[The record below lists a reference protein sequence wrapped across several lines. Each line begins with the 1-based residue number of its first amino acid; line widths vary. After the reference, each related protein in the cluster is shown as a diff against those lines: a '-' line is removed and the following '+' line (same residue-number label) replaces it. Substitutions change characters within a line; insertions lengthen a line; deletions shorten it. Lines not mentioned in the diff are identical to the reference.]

1 MAENKYTL
9 EVPEEISIIRIDAFI
24 VKEISNL
31 SRSRIAELIDSGL
44 ITVGNQKCKRSTKL
58 RGGEKIIVEIPAPPV
73 RELKPVKLDL
83 DVIFQDEYLAVINK
97 PAGLIV
103 HPAGTTDEI
112 TLVHGLLYEFP
123 DIAELND
130 DERPGI
136 VHRLDK
142 DTSGCLIIAR
152 TEECRLKLIEM
163 FSKREI
169 KKEYY
174 TLVKHVPR
182 QTKFEINK
190 EIGRSPH
197 DRKKMSVNARRGK
210 TAVTIVTLIEQF
222 DAIASALSVNI
233 ITGRTHQIRVHLADM
248 GLPVIGDSTYGNA
261 AKILTKKVGAERQML
276 HARKITFDHPM
287 TGEKLCFTAKIPDD
301 ISEVRRKLK
310 FEIGRST
317 FDV

>member
-1 MAENKYTL
+1 MTENKYTL
-9 EVPEEISIIRIDAFI
+9 EVPEDISPSRIDSFI
-24 VKEISNL
+24 VNKISEL
-31 SRSRIAELIDSGL
+31 SRSRIAELIDSGF
-44 ITVGNQKCKRSTKL
+44 ITVNGEKCRRSTKL
-58 RGGEKIIVEIPAPPV
+58 RGGEEIAVEIPAPPV
-73 RELKPVKLDL
+73 RELKPVQLDL
-83 DVIFQDEYLAVINK
+83 DIIYQDEHLAIINK

-103 HPAGTTDEI
+103 HPAGTTDEV

-163 FSKREI
+163 FSRREI

-182 QTKFEINK
+182 QTKFEIK
-190 EIGRSPH
+190 KDIGRSSH

-210 TAVTIVTLIEQF
+210 PAVTIVTLIEQF
-222 DAIASALSVNI
+222 GNIASSLSVNI
-233 ITGRTHQIRVHLADM
+233 ITGRTHQIRVHLADA

-261 AKILTKKVGAERQML
+261 AKFLSKEVEAKRQML
-276 HARKITFDHPM
+276 HARKITFEHPI
-287 TGEKLCFTAKIPDD
+287 TGEKLSFTAKIPDD
-301 ISEVRRKLK
+301 ISNVRRKL
-310 FEIGRST
+310 FERAGC
-317 FDV
+317 

>member
-1 MAENKYTL
+1 MPENKYTL
-9 EVPEEISIIRIDAFI
+9 EVPEDISPSRIDSFI
-24 VKEISNL
+24 VNKISEL
-31 SRSRIAELIDSGL
+31 SRSRIAELIDSGF
-44 ITVGNQKCKRSTKL
+44 ITVNGEKCRRSTKL
-58 RGGEKIIVEIPAPPV
+58 RGGEEIAVEIPAPPV
-73 RELKPVKLDL
+73 RELKPVQLNLDI
-83 DVIFQDEYLAVINK
+83 IFQDEHLAIINK

-103 HPAGTTDEI
+103 HPASSTEEI

-163 FSKREI
+163 FSHREI

-182 QTKFEINK
+182 ETKFEIK
-190 EIGRSPH
+190 KDVGRSPH

-210 TAVTIVTLIEQF
+210 SAITIVTLIEQF
-222 DAIASALSVNI
+222 DNIASALSVNI

-261 AKILTKKVGAERQML
+261 AKYLTKEVGAARQML
-276 HARKITFDHPM
+276 HARKITFEHPI
-287 TGEKLCFTAKIPDD
+287 TGEDLSFTAKIPDD
-301 ISEVRRKLK
+301 ISNVRRKL
-310 FEIGRST
+310 FEKAGC
-317 FDV
+317 